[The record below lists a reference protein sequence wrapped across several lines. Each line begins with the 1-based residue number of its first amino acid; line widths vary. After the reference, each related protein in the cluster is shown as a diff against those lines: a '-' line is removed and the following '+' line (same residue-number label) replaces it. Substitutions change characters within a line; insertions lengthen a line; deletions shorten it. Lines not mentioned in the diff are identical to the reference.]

1 MLRLLPTDND
11 VRGLQMQIILLLVK
25 RKVVLMIQLVK
36 VSLNSL
42 LQTRK
47 LSIFL
52 KVILRTT
59 LMQWVSSQDK
69 IEIIKRRVLGN
80 QFQMCRIC
88 LWWNLRTYI
97 RLISW
102 NPILMR
108 EGWHARR
115 RDTGLPRL
123 IWWHQSSG
131 TWYLKNS
138 IMKEAL
144 WNDYLFG

>member
-1 MLRLLPTDND
+1 MLQLLPIDND
-11 VRGLQMQIILLLVK
+11 VRGLQMQIIPLLFK
-25 RKVVLMIQLVK
+25 RKVVQMIRLLK
-36 VSLNSL
+36 VSLSR
-42 LQTRK
+42 LQLTRK
-47 LSIFL
+47 LTIFL
-52 KVILRTT
+52 RVTLRTT